1 MTKSMCNCNFGA
13 KVIRG
18 SNNNQSAKCD
28 NIWIAECFNAH
39 GHKQWETTWHNLVT
53 TEGRNHLL
61 NAGLKSGSTFAT
73 WYISLFEDD
82 YTPTASDTYAV
93 PGFNE
98 TTAYDEANRVTW
110 QAGTVASSEVSNS
123 ANKASF
129 TFNATKNIYGGALVS
144 FATKDDVAEAGAVM
158 YASGRFD
165 STKPV
170 DSGDIVK
177 ITTTIGLTIS

>member
-1 MTKSMCNCNFGA
+1 MKSHSICTFGVESISKKQLQQIA
-13 KVIRG
+13 R
-18 SNNNQSAKCD
+18 CD
-28 NIWIAECFNAH
+28 NLWVVECFRDN
-39 GHKQWETTWHNLVT
+39 KKIWETIWHNLCT
-53 TEGRNHLL
+53 TEGRNYLL
-61 NAGLKSGSTFAT
+61 NAGFKSGSAFAT

-110 QAGTVASSEVSNS
+110 QAGAVAAAEVSNS

-144 FATKDDVAEAGAVM
+144 FATKDDVAQAGAVM

-177 ITTTIGLTIS
+177 ITTTVGLTIT

>member
-1 MTKSMCNCNFGA
+1 MNKSNCKAIFGA
-13 KVIRG
+13 DAIYQK
-18 SNNNQSAKCD
+18 QLQQFAMCD
-28 NIWIAECFNAH
+28 NLWLVECFR
-39 GHKQWETTWHNLVT
+39 KDKKIWETTWHNLVT
-53 TEGRNHLL
+53 TEGRNYLL
-61 NAGLKSGSTFAT
+61 DVGFKSGGAFAT
-73 WYISLFEDD
+73 WYISLYEDD
-82 YTPTASDTYAV
+82 YTPAAVDTYAV

-110 QAGTVASSEVSNS
+110 QAGAVAAAEVSNS

-177 ITTTIGLTIS
+177 ITTTVGLTI